1 MRRRWLHCRFG
12 PWLCALTGQLP
23 SARMPGRAREIAA
36 AVLSRSQI
44 AHPSV
49 IGQRCL
55 ICHRHGKS
63 FGWLLLAARSHQ
75 KLCDHAHVCNTMSK
89 VCLVLSLAACMLQAE
104 LEEER
109 MANQREFNRAQDVGA
124 MALEQQQ
131 SLDLCVKSLM
141 VVGTNLCDAKEPI
154 EVTTCSCTV
163 LPVPS
168 CPAFVLL
175 HPLRLSLPHHLHPL
189 TSLFPLLHPQPTSPN
204 LQLTLASA
212 LLPCTWT
219 FSRAPPKM

>member
-1 MRRRWLHCRFG
+1 MAK
-12 PWLCALTGQLP
+12 ALAG
-23 SARMPGRAREIAA
+23 G
-36 AVLSRSQI
+36 
-44 AHPSV
+44 
-49 IGQRCL
+49 C
-55 ICHRHGKS
+55 
-63 FGWLLLAARSHQ
+63 WAARSHQ

-141 VVGTNLCDAKEPI
+141 VVGTNVCDAKEQI
-154 EVTTCSCTV
+154 EVNTCSCTV

-175 HPLRLSLPHHLHPL
+175 HPCDCLCPI
-189 TSLFPLLHPQPTSPN
+189 TFIPQRPCSPSCIPSPN
-204 LQLTLASA
+204 LRLTLASA

>member
-1 MRRRWLHCRFG
+1 MQKQSSMRRRWLHCRFG

-23 SARMPGRAREIAA
+23 SARMPGRALEIAA

-141 VVGTNLCDAKEPI
+141 VVGTNVCDAKEQI
-154 EVTTCSCTV
+154 EVNTCSCTV

-175 HPLRLSLPHHLHPL
+175 HPCDCLCPI
-189 TSLFPLLHPQPTSPN
+189 TFIPQRPCSPSCILN
-204 LQLTLASA
+204 
-212 LLPCTWT
+212 PP
-219 FSRAPPKM
+219 APICG